1 MARGP
6 SVHNSSEI
14 VGVSDA
20 IGHIV
25 ELVDRVAASD
35 CPVLIEGESGTG
47 KELIARRVHMRSPR
61 TDCNFIPVNCAG
73 VGEGVF
79 ESQFFGHLKG
89 SFTGAGQ
96 SMLGLV
102 RAADGGTLF
111 LDEVGE
117 IPASLQPKLLRV
129 LQEGE
134 VMPVGSNRTFQVDT
148 RFVCATNRSLYEQV
162 SGGNFREDL
171 YYRLNVVRIFLPP
184 LRRRVEDIR
193 PLLDH
198 FLSRF
203 SIKYS
208 RPRVHVSESVVC
220 QLEEFSWPGNVRQL
234 STWVERLYATG
245 LEAEVLL
252 GALLGEFQTDPPGS
266 RMADQSRIFTLE
278 EAERNAIRTALEH
291 TQNCISEAAK
301 LLRIHRSTLYRK
313 LVQHR
318 IHLEDT
324 RG

>member
-1 MARGP
+1 
-6 SVHNSSEI
+6 

-47 KELIARRVHMRSPR
+47 KELIARRVHLRSPR
-61 TDCNFIPVNCAG
+61 TACSFIPVNCAG
-73 VGEGVF
+73 VGEGIF

-89 SFTGAGQ
+89 SFTGARQ

-117 IPASLQPKLLRV
+117 IPGSLQPKLLRV

-148 RFVCATNRSLYEQV
+148 RFVCATNRSLSEQV
-162 SGGNFREDL
+162 STGNFREDL

-184 LRRRVEDIR
+184 LRQRVEDIE

-198 FLSRF
+198 FLTRF
-203 SIKYS
+203 SVKYS
-208 RPRVHVSESVVC
+208 RPRVHVSKHVVG

-245 LEAEVLL
+245 LEPEVLL
-252 GALLGEFQTDPPGS
+252 GALLGEFRTEPAAS

-318 IHLEDT
+318 IHLEDI